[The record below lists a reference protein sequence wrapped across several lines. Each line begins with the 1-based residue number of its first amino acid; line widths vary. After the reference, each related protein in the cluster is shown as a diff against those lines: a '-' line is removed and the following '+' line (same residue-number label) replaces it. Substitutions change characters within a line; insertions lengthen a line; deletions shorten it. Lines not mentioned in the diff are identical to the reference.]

1 MDSLQAGSGS
11 VPAREARSGPA
22 RVARSGM
29 VAVVSAS
36 LVLSSLTGCVTTQSQ
51 RIGSDDGTDACRA
64 YVVALDSTGNYFA
77 EDMLK
82 GAAIGAIGGALI
94 GGLVSG
100 SWKGAAI
107 GAAGGALVGGL
118 GGYWKSKQDQKKD
131 QAVPSFV
138 SDMKQDSQQ
147 IDKTQAAFRNLTAC
161 RRAEAKKIRGDYA
174 AGAIA
179 REEAQS
185 RLRRLATQA
194 RKDVD
199 ILNAITGNADKR
211 LIEYQYAANQ
221 IDPNV
226 PPPKATTTA
235 VTTTTT
241 PPKHHRVPGA
251 TAATQQF
258 HSLQAKESSLKQNA
272 SSYANESS
280 GWENAKLG

>member
-1 MDSLQAGSGS
+1 MDSLQTGSRS
-11 VPAREARSGPA
+11 AAARM
-22 RVARSGM
+22 ARSGM

-36 LVLSSLTGCVTTQSQ
+36 LVLSSLTGCVTTQTQ

-82 GAAIGAIGGALI
+82 GAAIGALGGALI
-94 GGLVSG
+94 GGLVRG

-138 SDMKQDSQQ
+138 SDMKQDGQQ
-147 IDKTQAAFRNLTAC
+147 IDKTQAAFKNLTAC
-161 RRAEAKKIRGDYA
+161 RRAEAKKIRADYA
-174 AGAIA
+174 AGTIT
-179 REEAQS
+179 RDEAQS
-185 RLRRLATQA
+185 RLRRLAAQA
-194 RKDVD
+194 HKDVD

-235 VTTTTT
+235 MTTTT
-241 PPKHHRVPGA
+241 PPKRHRVPGA

-272 SSYANESS
+272 SSYATESS